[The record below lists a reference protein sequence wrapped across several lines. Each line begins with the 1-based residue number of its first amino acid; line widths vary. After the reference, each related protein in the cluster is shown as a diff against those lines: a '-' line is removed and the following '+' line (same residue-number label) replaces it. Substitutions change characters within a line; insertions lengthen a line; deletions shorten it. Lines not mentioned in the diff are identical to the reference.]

1 MSEEKYYSVLL
12 ATEEAF
18 QESEIVKRLSESCNV
33 IIARDR
39 WNIEKEIELRAIPF
53 SAYIIDTS
61 DIDRSTIDCIELI
74 KRLDQTDGAP
84 VILIVDDIS
93 DDLISQG
100 FNAGATDVIVRPYS
114 VYAHRRVL
122 NYIKLHETARDFKRS
137 TAELQSA
144 REEMDEL
151 LKRMPGGLFRYRAS
165 DEPGKDTFD
174 YVSPGLVQMLGCE
187 SEEDLRV
194 LTGNTFQG
202 FVHPD
207 DRDHVLA
214 EIRKQAAATGSDK
227 VTYRIISKNGD
238 IRWVEDWG
246 NLIVDSNGEEW
257 FYVVVL
263 DITDKIVTREN
274 LKQIAEHDGLTGAY
288 NREAAMQHVV
298 ERRAH
303 GTGQCSVILIDVDD
317 FKGINDT
324 YGHPFGDEVLKH
336 LARFLEG
343 TLRQSDIVARM
354 GGDEFAAFVV
364 GLGDSDRLR
373 YLVRRIN
380 ELAFI
385 DFDSQA
391 LIGKT
396 VIPTVSI
403 GVACAEDL
411 TTTVSELYSRS
422 DEALYRTKSKG
433 KDGYSFYLDAHPSV
447 PNIDQIRQAHAE
459 SCD

>member
-12 ATEEAF
+12 ATEETF

-74 KRLDQTDGAP
+74 RRLDQTDGAP
-84 VILIVDDIS
+84 IILIVDDIS
-93 DDLISQG
+93 DDLINQG

-151 LKRMPGGLFRYRAS
+151 LMRMPGGLFRYRAS

-187 SEEDLRV
+187 NEEDFRV

-207 DRDHVLA
+207 DREHVLA
-214 EIRKQAAATGSDK
+214 EIRKQSAATGSDK
-227 VTYRIISKNGD
+227 VTYRIISKNGEV
-238 IRWVEDWG
+238 RWLEDWG
-246 NLIVDSNGEEW
+246 NLIVDSNGVEW

-263 DITDKIVTREN
+263 DITDKIVVREN
-274 LKQIAEHDGLTGAY
+274 LKQIAEHDGLTGVY
-288 NREAAMQHVV
+288 NREAAIRRVIEQ
-298 ERRAH
+298 RAH
-303 GTGQCSVILIDVDD
+303 GTGQCSVILIDIDD

-336 LARFLEG
+336 LARFLDSA
-343 TLRQSDIVARM
+343 LRQGDIVARM
-354 GGDEFAAFVV
+354 GGDEFAAFIV
-364 GLGDSDRLR
+364 GLGNGDRLR
-373 YLVRRIN
+373 YLVKRIN

-396 VIPTVSI
+396 VVPTVSI

-411 TTTVSELYSRS
+411 TTTVNELYSQS
-422 DEALYRTKSKG
+422 DEALYKTKSKG
-433 KDGYSFYLDAHPSV
+433 KNGFSFYRNGRPSV
-447 PNIDQIRQAHAE
+447 PDFSQVHKKE
-459 SCD
+459 S

>member
-61 DIDRSTIDCIELI
+61 DVDRSTIDCIELI
-74 KRLDQTDGAP
+74 RRVDQTDGAP
-84 VILIVDDIS
+84 IILIVDDIS
-93 DDLISQG
+93 DDLINQG

-144 REEMDEL
+144 REEMDAL
-151 LKRMPGGLFRYRAS
+151 LARMPGGLFRYRAS
-165 DEPGKDTFD
+165 DAPGQDIFD
-174 YVSPGLVQMLGCE
+174 YVSPGLVQMIGCE
-187 SEEDLRV
+187 NEEDFRV
-194 LTGNTFQG
+194 LTGNTFRG
-202 FVHPD
+202 FVHPE
-207 DRDHVLA
+207 DREHVLA
-214 EIRKQAAATGSDK
+214 EIRKQSAATGSDK
-227 VTYRIISKNGD
+227 VTYRIICKNGEV
-238 IRWVEDWG
+238 RWLEDWG
-246 NLIVDSNGEEW
+246 NLIVDSNGDEW

-274 LKQIAEHDGLTGAY
+274 LKQLAEHDGLTGVY
-288 NREAAMQHVV
+288 NRETAMRQVI
-298 ERRAH
+298 EMRAH
-303 GTGQCSVILIDVDD
+303 GTGKCSVILIDVDD

-336 LARFLEG
+336 LARFLDDA
-343 TLRQSDIVARM
+343 LRQSDVVARM

-364 GLGDSDRLR
+364 GLGDGDRLR
-373 YLVRRIN
+373 YLVKRIN
-380 ELAFI
+380 ELAFA
-385 DFDSQA
+385 DFNSEA
-391 LIGKT
+391 LIGKKVT
-396 VIPTVSI
+396 PSVSI

-411 TTTVSELYSRS
+411 ATTVSELYSHS
-422 DEALYRTKSKG
+422 DEALYKTKSKG
-433 KDGYSFYLDAHPSV
+433 KNGYSFYRDGRPTV
-447 PNIDQIRQAHAE
+447 PDIDEVRKA
-459 SCD
+459 SS